1 MGTLVE
7 CIAACDIYDMV
18 LDPAFHQITS
28 GGGWV
33 KIEWDRG
40 SGVRGIDLERELKRK
55 RIPICGRGF
64 TMRSE
69 RFPCGTLSCYVKRK
83 QARWAEYVLLR
94 KWGVPLLTTFD
105 ERNAEWAAGK
115 GPVPGW
121 EERQRSRKKSKRR
134 RR

>member
-69 RFPCGTLSCYVKRK
+69 TETGALGRVRASEKVGS
-83 QARWAEYVLLR
+83 
-94 KWGVPLLTTFD
+94 TTAY
-105 ERNAEWAAGK
+105 N
-115 GPVPGW
+115 V
-121 EERQRSRKKSKRR
+121 
-134 RR
+134 